1 MGKSARLRKA
11 RRDMRS
17 RQDVD
22 AYIMNSDWLGLAKHF
37 EASGLEVLDQNMQPI
52 QFESI
57 EAHAAYLENEFT
69 QAAVGNQGFTDRLER
84 GEFDEAIAQYQA
96 DL

>member
-11 RRDMRS
+11 RREMRS
-17 RQDVD
+17 RQDAD
-22 AYIMNSDWLGLAKHF
+22 MYIMNRDWLGLAKHF
-37 EASGLEVLDQNMQPI
+37 QASGLEILDENIQPI

-69 QAAVGNQGFTDRLER
+69 QAAAGNQGFIERLER

>member
-22 AYIMNSDWLGLAKHF
+22 GYIMNSDWLGLAKHF
-37 EASGLEVLDQNMQPI
+37 KASGLEVLDNNMQPI

-69 QAAVGNQGFTDRLER
+69 QSAKANQGFVDRLER